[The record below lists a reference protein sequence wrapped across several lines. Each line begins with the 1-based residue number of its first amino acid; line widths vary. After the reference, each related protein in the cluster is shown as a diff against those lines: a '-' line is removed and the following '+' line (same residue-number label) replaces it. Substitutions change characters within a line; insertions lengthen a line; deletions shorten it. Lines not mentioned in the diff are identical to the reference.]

1 MTPRVEPGALCHH
14 IMRMNRLALIA
25 AFLSAAGLLHAQDK
39 SKSPAAA
46 PAPIEIS
53 GNDGGALTEK
63 SGTSNPKMNKDV
75 DVASTTES
83 EGPFD
88 IEPPPGSPDPAKT
101 PELTGPLP
109 GEEDPRPMPPVTGTV
124 EISAKDNGRVVA
136 AKVGDLLRITL
147 ESNPSTGYNWEL
159 RGFDF
164 GVAVFHGSE
173 LKARSGGNVLF
184 GAPGDTIMT
193 LQAVEPGKQ
202 NIELVYRRPWE
213 APDQI
218 AARFGFLLEVLGT
231 PTPQPSPSPVPSPAP

>member
-14 IMRMNRLALIA
+14 NNCMKRLALIA
-25 AFLSAAGLLHAQDK
+25 ALFSAAGLLRAEDK
-39 SKSPAAA
+39 AASPAAA
-46 PAPIEIS
+46 ATPLQIS
-53 GNDGGALTEK
+53 ADDGGALTEK
-63 SGTSNPKMNKDV
+63 SGTSNPKMNKEV
-75 DVASTTES
+75 DVASVPES

-101 PELTGPLP
+101 AEITGPLP
-109 GEEDPRPMPPVTGTV
+109 GDEEPRPLPPVAGTV
-124 EISAKDNGRVVA
+124 EITAKDNNRVVA

-218 AARFGFLLEVLGT
+218 AGRFAFTLEVAGT
-231 PTPQPSPSPVPSPAP
+231 PAPQSSPSPVPSPAP